1 MSHFDLLCIIK
12 YKPCYMN
19 NYAENCMCISRCH
32 IIFGGQYHNKF
43 GNKVMK
49 RHSSI
54 WHLEQTLRTITW
66 EDMFYLV
73 LVATLWRTTSK
84 YESNMYQYEEC
95 WFAAVSCMWIR
106 NDMLCRWWII
116 NVIVNTVISMVDRQ
130 LVITVFLF
138 RRKTLVKV
146 KLWTAGMWFLV
157 RCQTDEHCTSTSFL
171 FQMKHFHQDSF
182 IARGADY
189 CCFSYRSWNVFIIR
203 PSSFYST
210 TWSMKRWWVVF
221 ISPDE
226 LFYVSTSV

>member
-1 MSHFDLLCIIK
+1 MKVKCINTKNVGLLPWVVCESGMT
-12 YKPCYMN
+12 CYVD
-19 NYAENCMCISRCH
+19 
-32 IIFGGQYHNKF
+32 GG
-43 GNKVMK
+43 
-49 RHSSI
+49 SS
-54 WHLEQTLRTITW
+54 TLSST
-66 EDMFYLV
+66 
-73 LVATLWRTTSK
+73 
-84 YESNMYQYEEC
+84 Q
-95 WFAAVSCMWIR
+95 
-106 NDMLCRWWII
+106 LCRWWIV
-116 NVIVNTVISMVDRQ
+116 NVIVNRVMSMVDRQ
-130 LVITVFLF
+130 LVITVLLF